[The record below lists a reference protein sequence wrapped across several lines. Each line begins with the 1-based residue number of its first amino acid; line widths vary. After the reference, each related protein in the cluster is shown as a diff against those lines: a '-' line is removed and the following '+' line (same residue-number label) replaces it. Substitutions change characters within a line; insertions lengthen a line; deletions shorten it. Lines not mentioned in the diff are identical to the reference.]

1 LPAAISQRVANRLAA
16 AFARR
21 DPTLKT
27 MSYAVM
33 HFTVA
38 VAVTFALT
46 GSWVAALSIGIIE
59 PAVQTVAFNLHERAW
74 SRRRAAPVRA

>member
-1 LPAAISQRVANRLAA
+1 MFRTSPLNALAL

-46 GSWVAALSIGIIE
+46 GSWVAALSIGIVE
-59 PAVQTVAFNLHERAW
+59 PAVQTLAFTLHERAW
-74 SRRRAAPVRA
+74 ARREAVPARA